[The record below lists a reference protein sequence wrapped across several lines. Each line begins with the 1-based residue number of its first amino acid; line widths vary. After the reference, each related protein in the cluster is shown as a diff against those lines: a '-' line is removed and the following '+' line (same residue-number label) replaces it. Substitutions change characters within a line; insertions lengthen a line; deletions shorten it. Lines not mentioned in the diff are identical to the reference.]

1 MEFLP
6 AMNSKKME
14 KRGPKRRVVVTVVIV
29 VFLLI
34 SLVTGL
40 LVWHFKCEYE
50 VWWVVACRAIP
61 WGSIS
66 TWKSFVIR
74 CCSRVSSLALGRL
87 QEVGRHRFHPPAP
100 IAVTGDLLC
109 RGPSPDCPF

>member
-14 KRGPKRRVVVTVVIV
+14 KRGPKRRVVVTVVVI

-40 LVWHFKCEYE
+40 LVWHFKCEYD
-50 VWWVVACRAIP
+50 VWRAVARRVIP
-61 WGSIS
+61 WGHMHVEKLRYPALL
-66 TWKSFVIR
+66 TR
-74 CCSRVSSLALGRL
+74 ALSSSGKAPG
-87 QEVGRHRFHPPAP
+87 VGGHHFQSPAP